1 MSDII
6 VNTEGHIEGERPD
19 FIPEKFWPSEG
30 PVTASDLIS
39 NLSKS
44 YAEAEARISTRESE
58 LTPGIEQRVRE
69 EILGAMPTSADD
81 YTISIEKITRED
93 GQEFEVNLSPDDP
106 SLVELRNFAYEH
118 KLSNDAVQGL
128 VDLHLKTAAAGIISE
143 SDALSEI
150 GDDAKGRA
158 DRVNQ
163 YLIANLGEETAGE
176 LGLLNLTP
184 AAFLG
189 IEKLIGLAKGSSA
202 GSISGEGEIATNA
215 AALQEELEKLEDSE
229 EYWGT
234 GPNHMQNERVRNR
247 VMEIRDILSGGRK
260 HSRRPDGTLA

>member
-1 MSDII
+1 MNDIVI
-6 VNTEGHIEGERPD
+6 NADGQLEGERPD
-19 FIPEKFWPSEG
+19 SIPEKFWPSEG
-30 PVTASDLIS
+30 PVAATDLIA

-44 YAEAEARISTRESE
+44 YAEAETRISTRESE

-69 EILGAMPTSADD
+69 DILGAMPTSADD
-81 YTISIEKITRED
+81 YTISVEKITRED
-93 GQEFEVNLSPDDP
+93 GQEFEVNLSTDDP

-118 KLSNDAVQGL
+118 KLSNNTVQGL
-128 VDLHLKTAAAGIISE
+128 VDMHLRAAASGIVSE
-143 SDALSEI
+143 SDALSQI

-158 DRVNQ
+158 ERVNQ
-163 YLIANLGEETAGE
+163 YLLTNLGEETAGE
-176 LGLLNLTP
+176 LGVLNLTP

-189 IEKLIGLAKGSSA
+189 IEKLIGLAKGS
-202 GSISGEGEIATNA
+202 GGGGIGGEGEISTNT